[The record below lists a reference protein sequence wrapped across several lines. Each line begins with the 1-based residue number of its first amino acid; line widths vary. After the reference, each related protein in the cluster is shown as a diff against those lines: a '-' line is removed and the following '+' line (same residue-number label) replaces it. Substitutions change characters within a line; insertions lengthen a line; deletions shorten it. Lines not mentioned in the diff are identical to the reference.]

1 MLLLCF
7 YINVLFVFMKKIRLF
22 LLGLVVAMSGTAK
35 EVSQSEASAVAIRLM
50 QQKDISVESVKSIMP
65 VYNSGVKAYYV
76 INFAPQGWALISAD
90 DMSNPL
96 IGYSEKSEYQI
107 TRVPD
112 NAKMWL
118 EEYGKQVVE
127 NSKLN
132 GIQARGW
139 IETETIEP
147 MAVSVGKIEPI
158 ISVYW
163 NQGSPYNKYCPSN
176 SSGTAV
182 VGCVA
187 VSMAQA
193 MSVAQYP
200 ERPNGYCAYVS
211 SNFGDVACNY
221 DAEPTY
227 NWSNILS
234 GANGKDDVA
243 RLLWH
248 CGVSVKMDYGIDGS
262 GTQNSYIVNALKT
275 YFSYPNSVT
284 YYSRD
289 AINSNTTWKDLILT
303 ELSEGRAICYSGA
316 DLTKGYGHAFNLDG
330 YDGSAY
336 FHINWGW
343 GGYGDGWFTI
353 DNLQDSQIGA
363 NYTAQHGMVIG
374 IRAPSENPTDI
385 TLSNTSVSE
394 NQPTGTIVGE
404 VTVVSEASNPSYT
417 YKVQGKKT
425 LFGYAKVPFEV
436 VDGNLVT
443 TEVISASDY
452 ADSVTGATSCSVT
465 IIATNTVSGASVSRT
480 FTIEIKP
487 SAGIDDVIYN
497 DNSPAEYYNL
507 HGVRINNT
515 DLTPGIYVK
524 RQGNKFSKVLIN
536 ANI

>member
-1 MLLLCF
+1 
-7 YINVLFVFMKKIRLF
+7 MKKIGLLLF
-22 LLGLVVAMSGTAK
+22 GLSVALLGMAK
-35 EVSQSEASAVAIRLM
+35 EVSQNEASAVAIRLM
-50 QQKDISVESVKSIMP
+50 QQKDISIESVKSIMP

-76 INFAPQGWALISAD
+76 INFTPQGWALISAD

-96 IGYSEKSEYQI
+96 IGYSEKSEYQVTCI
-107 TRVPD
+107 PE
-112 NAKMWL
+112 NAKIWMDG
-118 EEYGKQVVE
+118 YGKQVVE
-127 NSKLN
+127 NAKLK
-132 GIQARGW
+132 GAQAKGW
-139 IETETIEP
+139 TTTETIEP
-147 MAVSVGKIEPI
+147 MAVSVGKIEPL

-163 NQGSPYNKYCPSN
+163 NQGNPYNKYCPSN
-176 SSGTAV
+176 SNGRAV

-193 MSVAQYP
+193 MSVMQYP
-200 ERPNGYCAYVS
+200 ERPKGYYAYVS
-211 SNFGDVACNY
+211 SNYGDVACNY
-221 DAEPTY
+221 DAEPAY

-234 GANGKDDVA
+234 GANNKDDVA

-248 CGVSVKMDYGIDGS
+248 CGVSVKMDYGVDGS
-262 GTQNSYIVNALKT
+262 GTQNSYIANALKT

-289 AINSNTTWKDLILT
+289 AVNSNSTWKDLILT
-303 ELSEGRAICYSGA
+303 ELSEGRAICYNGA

-374 IRAPSENPTDI
+374 IRAPSEAPTDI
-385 TLSNTSVSE
+385 TLSNKSVSE
-394 NQPTGTIVGE
+394 NQPAGTIVGA
-404 VTVVSEASNPSYT
+404 VTVVSEAVNPSYT

-425 LFGYAKVPFEV
+425 LFGYSKVPFDV

-443 TEVISASDY
+443 TEIITASDY
-452 ADSVTGATSCSVT
+452 ADTVTGATSCVVT
-465 IIATNTVSGASVSRT
+465 ITATNNATNASVSRT

-487 SAGIDDVIYN
+487 SAGIEDVIYN
-497 DNSPAEYYNL
+497 ENNSPIEYYNIQ
-507 HGVRINNT
+507 GIKINSEN
-515 DLTPGIYVK
+515 LKPGIYIK
-524 RQGNKFSKVLIN
+524 RYGDKTSKVYVGQ
-536 ANI
+536 